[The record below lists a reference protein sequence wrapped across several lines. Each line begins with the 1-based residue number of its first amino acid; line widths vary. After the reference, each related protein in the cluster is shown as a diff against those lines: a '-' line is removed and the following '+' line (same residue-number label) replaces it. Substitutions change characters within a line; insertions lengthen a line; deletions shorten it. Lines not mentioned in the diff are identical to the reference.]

1 MTPCCRPPSTRSRTL
16 PRCPPRSPCIWTPA
30 MTTDPAER
38 HSTSAACTARS
49 PIAGAGADPGR
60 PALGRRAD
68 QLLAQRLRQAA
79 PLHRAPPRLRR
90 CLPRPGRRDRHPP
103 CPASGR
109 LVPLSLGHS
118 TEITTHPLT
127 YWRTPLG
134 RTDPQLRDP
143 ALYAATHPSGRRPAL
158 LGQAVRSAVNPLEG
172 RELARWQWSAVGHN
186 ATMTNAVSCGV
197 VLR

>member
-49 PIAGAGADPGR
+49 PSRGGGADPGR

-134 RTDPQLRDP
+134 GQSPASDPSATWRCRSSTSWPRLPDVPSSTGGVGTGRMSRATEDDR
-143 ALYAATHPSGRRPAL
+143 AATARGA
-158 LGQAVRSAVNPLEG
+158 PL
-172 RELARWQWSAVGHN
+172 LAR
-186 ATMTNAVSCGV
+186 
-197 VLR
+197 L